1 MSEMQPPPLTTRLA
15 AIAQRFGIGKT
26 PRRVLEKA
34 SQLRLPFQP
43 LPHPQETIW
52 WQAGPPL
59 QRLVEL
65 PRSALSGPVQEDKAD
80 AHAVLV
86 GVVKR
91 SEQQLSSFDLR
102 QVDGLCGSEH
112 EPPPSPSF
120 EDYLAGLHSRKVR
133 IISYKDFIK
142 AISLP
147 LPRFLAGSPISL
159 CRANWYGKRVF
170 WSGEQHAEAFAASIA
185 YARLRE
191 LEATLP
197 ADLTDYHLDANGLG
211 LLDNRYHMLAMPVQA
226 WSDPAFMGLLL
237 DGGIPYSRLAF
248 LRNTGAQEFILLPK
262 KHPDATALGEGLR
275 LAGAADVVRYLQA
288 LRQTAGT

>member
-1 MSEMQPPPLTTRLA
+1 MSEMQPPPPLSARLA
-15 AIAQRFGIGKT
+15 AIAQRFGIGKA
-26 PRRVLEKA
+26 PRRIVERA
-34 SQLRLPFQP
+34 SQLRLPFQQ
-43 LPHPQETIW
+43 LPQAQESIW

-65 PRSALSGPVQEDKAD
+65 PRGALSGPVQDDKAE

-91 SEQQLSSFDLR
+91 SEQHLSSFDLR
-102 QVDGLCGSEH
+102 QVDGLCGSNH
-112 EPPPSPSF
+112 EPPPTPSF

-147 LPRFLAGSPISL
+147 LPRFLAGVPIHL
-159 CRANWYGKRVF
+159 CRANWRGKRVF
-170 WSGEQHAEAFAASIA
+170 WSGDQHAEAFAAAVA

-197 ADLTDYHLDANGLG
+197 AEITDYHLDTAGLG
-211 LLDNRYHMLAMPVQA
+211 QLDDRYHVLAMPVQA

-237 DGGIPYSRLAF
+237 DGGIPYSRLTF
-248 LRNTGAQEFILLPK
+248 LRNAGAPEFILLPK
-262 KHPDATALGEGLR
+262 NHADATALGEGLR

-288 LRQTAGT
+288 LA

>member
-1 MSEMQPPPLTTRLA
+1 MSQMQPPPLTARLA
-15 AIAQRFGIGKT
+15 AIAQRFGIGKA
-26 PRRVLEKA
+26 PRRILEQA
-34 SQLRLPFQP
+34 SRIRLPFQP
-43 LPHPQETIW
+43 LPPIQETIW
-52 WQAGPPL
+52 WQSGPPL

-65 PRSALSGPVQEDKAD
+65 PRSALSGPVQEDKAE

-86 GVVKR
+86 DVVKR

-102 QVDGLCGSEH
+102 QVDGFCGSDN
-112 EPPPSPSF
+112 EPLPSPSF
-120 EDYLAGLHSRKVR
+120 EEYLAGLHTRKVR

-147 LPRFLAGSPISL
+147 LPRFLAGEPISL
-159 CRANWYGKRVF
+159 CRAGWHGKRVF
-170 WSGEQHAEAFAASIA
+170 WNGDQHVEAFAASIA

-197 ADLTDYHLDANGLG
+197 ADITEYRLDPGGLG
-211 LLDNRYHMLAMPVQA
+211 LLNDRYHVLAMPVQA

-237 DGGIPYSRLAF
+237 DGGIPYSRLTF
-248 LRNTGAQEFILLPK
+248 LRHPGAPEFILLPK
-262 KHPDATALGEGLR
+262 THAEATALGEGLR

-288 LRQTAGT
+288 LA

>member
-1 MSEMQPPPLTTRLA
+1 MSEMQPPPPLSARLA
-15 AIAQRFGIGKT
+15 AIAQRFGIGKA
-26 PRRVLEKA
+26 PRRVFERA
-34 SQLRLPFQP
+34 SQLRLPFQQ
-43 LPHPQETIW
+43 LPHAQESIW

-65 PRSALSGPVQEDKAD
+65 PRDALSGPVQDDKAE

-91 SEQQLSSFDLR
+91 SEQHLSSFDLR
-102 QVDGLCGSEH
+102 QVDGLCGSDH
-112 EPPPSPSF
+112 EPPPASSF

-147 LPRFLAGSPISL
+147 LPRFLAGAPLSL
-159 CRANWYGKRVF
+159 CRASWRGKRVF
-170 WSGEQHAEAFAASIA
+170 WSGDQHAEAFAAGVA

-197 ADLTDYHLDANGLG
+197 AEITDYHLDAAGLG
-211 LLDNRYHMLAMPVQA
+211 QLDDRYHVLAMPVQA

-237 DGGIPYSRLAF
+237 DGGIPYSRLTF
-248 LRNTGAQEFILLPK
+248 LRNAGAPEFILLPK
-262 KHPDATALGEGLR
+262 SHADATALGEGLR

-288 LRQTAGT
+288 LA

>member
-1 MSEMQPPPLTTRLA
+1 MSQMQSPPLSARLA
-15 AIAQRFGIGKT
+15 AIAQRFGIGKS
-26 PRRVLEKA
+26 PRRILEQA
-34 SQLRLPFQP
+34 SQISLPFQP
-43 LPHPQETIW
+43 LPPFQNTIW

-65 PRSALSGPVQEDKAD
+65 PRSALSGPVQEDKAE

-91 SEQQLSSFDLR
+91 SEQQLASFDLR
-102 QVDGLCGSEH
+102 QVDGFCGSDH
-112 EPPPSPSF
+112 EPLPSPCF
-120 EDYLAGLHSRKVR
+120 EEYLAGLHSRKVR

-147 LPRFLAGSPISL
+147 LPRFLAGEPISL
-159 CRANWYGKRVF
+159 CRADWHGKRLF
-170 WSGEQHAEAFAASIA
+170 WNGDQHVEAFAASIA

-197 ADLTDYHLDANGLG
+197 ADITEYRLDPDGLG
-211 LLDNRYHMLAMPVQA
+211 LLHDRYHVLAMPVQA
-226 WSDPAFMGLLL
+226 WSNPAFMGLLL
-237 DGGIPYSRLAF
+237 DGGIPYSRLTF
-248 LRNTGAQEFILLPK
+248 LRQAGAPEFILLPK
-262 KHPDATALGEGLR
+262 KHAEATALGEGLR

-288 LRQTAGT
+288 LA

>member
-1 MSEMQPPPLTTRLA
+1 MSQMQPPPPPLSARLA
-15 AIAQRFGIGKT
+15 AFAQRLGLGKA
-26 PRRVLEKA
+26 PRRIFERA
-34 SQLRLPFQP
+34 SQLRLPFQQ
-43 LPHPQETIW
+43 LPKTEASIW

-65 PRSALSGPVQEDKAD
+65 PRGALSGPVQEDKAE
-80 AHAVLV
+80 AHAVLI

-91 SEQQLSSFDLR
+91 SEQRLSSFDLR
-102 QVDGLCGSEH
+102 QVDGLCGNDH

-147 LPRFLAGSPISL
+147 LPRFLAGAPISL
-159 CRANWYGKRVF
+159 YRADWHGKRVF
-170 WSGEQHAEAFAASIA
+170 WSGDQHVEAFAASIA

-197 ADLTDYHLDANGLG
+197 AEVTDYRLDVAGLER
-211 LLDNRYHMLAMPVQA
+211 LDDRYHMLAMPVQA

-237 DGGIPYSRLAF
+237 DGGIPYSRLTF
-248 LRNTGAQEFILLPK
+248 LRNSGAPEFILLPK
-262 KHPDATALGEGLR
+262 KHADATALGEGLR
-275 LAGAADVVRYLQA
+275 LAGAADVVTYLQTLA
-288 LRQTAGT
+288 

>member
-1 MSEMQPPPLTTRLA
+1 MSDMQPLPLTARLA
-15 AIAQRFGIGKT
+15 AFAQRFGLGKT
-26 PRRVLEKA
+26 PRRVLERA

-43 LPHPQETIW
+43 LPRPQDSIW
-52 WQAGPPL
+52 WQVGPPL

-65 PRSALSGPVQEDKAD
+65 PRGALSGPVQDDKAE

-102 QVDGLCGSEH
+102 QIGGLCGSDS
-112 EPPPSPSF
+112 EPPPTPSF
-120 EDYLAGLHSRKVR
+120 EDYLAGLQTRKVR

-147 LPRFLAGSPISL
+147 LPRFLAGEPISL
-159 CRANWYGKRVF
+159 CRANWHGNRVF
-170 WSGEQHAEAFAASIA
+170 WTGDQHVEAFAAAIA

-197 ADLTDYHLDANGLG
+197 AAITDYHLDPDGLK
-211 LLDNRYHMLAMPVQA
+211 LLDDRYHVLAMPVQA

-237 DGGIPYSRLAF
+237 DDGIPYSRLTF
-248 LRNTGAQEFILLPK
+248 LRNTGAPEFILLPK
-262 KHPDATALGEGLR
+262 KHAEATALGDGLR
-275 LAGAADVVRYLQA
+275 LAGAADVVRYLQTLA
-288 LRQTAGT
+288 

>member
-1 MSEMQPPPLTTRLA
+1 MSQMQPPPPLSARLA

-26 PRRVLEKA
+26 PRRVFERA
-34 SQLRLPFQP
+34 SKLRLPFQQ
-43 LPHPQETIW
+43 LPRPQESIW

-65 PRSALSGPVQEDKAD
+65 PRGALSGPVQDDKAE

-91 SEQQLSSFDLR
+91 SEQHLSSFDLR
-102 QVDGLCGSEH
+102 QVDGLCGH
-112 EPPPSPSF
+112 DNEPAPSPSF

-147 LPRFLAGSPISL
+147 LPRFLAGAPISL
-159 CRANWYGKRVF
+159 FRANWHGNRVF
-170 WSGEQHAEAFAASIA
+170 WSGDQHSEAFAASIA

-197 ADLTDYHLDANGLG
+197 AAITDYRLDPGGLE
-211 LLDNRYHMLAMPVQA
+211 LLDDRYHVLAMPVQA

-237 DGGIPYSRLAF
+237 DGGIPYSRLTF
-248 LRNTGAQEFILLPK
+248 LRNSGAPELILLPK
-262 KHPDATALGEGLR
+262 KHAEATALGEGLR
-275 LAGAADVVRYLQA
+275 LAGAADVVTYLQA
-288 LRQTAGT
+288 LC